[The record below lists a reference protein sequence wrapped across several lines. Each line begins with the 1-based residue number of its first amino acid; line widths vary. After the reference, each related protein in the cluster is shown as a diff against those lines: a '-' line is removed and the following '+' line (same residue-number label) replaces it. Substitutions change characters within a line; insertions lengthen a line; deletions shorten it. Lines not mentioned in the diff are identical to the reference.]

1 MKLRK
6 RIAALGAAM
15 VMAVSMMS
23 IGAGAYNLH
32 YSQGAP
38 SSQNKITETT
48 PLTASGVDRI
58 TVYSTTFN
66 VYISGAYCYA
76 DCTNHSVASANINAT
91 STYYLVYSGDSIPK
105 SGVSVSVSTTLKNHV
120 LSRYV
125 MSSGSMTA

>member
-1 MKLRK
+1 
-6 RIAALGAAM
+6 
-15 VMAVSMMS
+15 MAVSMMS

-38 SSQNKITETT
+38 PSQNKITETT

-76 DCTNHSVASANINAT
+76 DCTSHSVASANINAT
-91 STYYLVYSGDSIPK
+91 TTYYLTYSGASIPK
-105 SGVSVSVSTTLKNHV
+105 SGVSVSVSTTLINYV